1 MDCDYPYAGNES
13 VSLVGIA
20 DVFVVGFVGEAAV
33 SGLDHPWDDF
43 YSASKRR
50 KVENMQGDLR
60 IDSMMER

>member
-1 MDCDYPYAGNES
+1 M
-13 VSLVGIA
+13 
-20 DVFVVGFVGEAAV
+20 

-60 IDSMMER
+60 IDFHDGTVSSIFMQIVLKDVLYISRL